1 MRRTR
6 GSSRVL
12 GLRFIGQS
20 DQFFER
26 LRDLA
31 KDADEAKTRVR
42 LIRGSEFLIGSR
54 PDSSGCLFFLWN
66 LRDYREGS
74 VSGPRIER
82 WLPSCRIPHTTTTTT
97 MMVAQGCP
105 GLKLTRVVWSSGK
118 STADDTR
125 AAMAKLERLVIGNQ
139 PATETEEREDFA
151 SGNEVPTEAG
161 SVQA

>member
-20 DQFFER
+20 DQFFEL

-54 PDSSGCLFFLWN
+54 RTAAAAYFFF
-66 LRDYREGS
+66 GTCAT
-74 VSGPRIER
+74 I
-82 WLPSCRIPHTTTTTT
+82 
-97 MMVAQGCP
+97 
-105 GLKLTRVVWSSGK
+105 GK
-118 STADDTR
+118 GASAV
-125 AAMAKLERLVIGNQ
+125 LE
-139 PATETEEREDFA
+139 
-151 SGNEVPTEAG
+151 
-161 SVQA
+161 